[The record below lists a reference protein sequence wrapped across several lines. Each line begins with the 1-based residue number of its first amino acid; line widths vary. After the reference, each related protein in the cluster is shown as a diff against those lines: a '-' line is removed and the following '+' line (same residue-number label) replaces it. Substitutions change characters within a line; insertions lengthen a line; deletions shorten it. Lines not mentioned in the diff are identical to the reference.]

1 MTEDATFPTSKPT
14 VAVLGCGWLGLPL
27 ARTLVEAGYR
37 VHGTTTTPGQLLTLR
52 DAGIRPFLLRLT
64 PELTATDADT
74 LQALLQGVDVL
85 VLNVPP
91 TRAAGSAAAYPAL
104 LQPVTEAATLAGV
117 QHVLLA
123 SSTGVYADEP
133 RVMREADAQAADSAS
148 TPLLQAEALFQSPQ
162 HTVVRLA
169 GLMGP
174 GRAPGRFLAGRAG
187 VPHGEAP
194 VNLIH
199 LQDCISLLSCIIEQE
214 LWGYTFNASAAT
226 HPSRRTFYTAA
237 ATRLGLQPP
246 TFSEETTGGKQ
257 IDSSLI
263 RELTGYQFRHE
274 DVVAALEYC

>member
-1 MTEDATFPTSKPT
+1 MTNTIPSVSPPT

-27 ARTLVEAGYR
+27 AQALVALGYR
-37 VHGTTTTPGQLLTLR
+37 VHGSTTTPGQLLTLR
-52 DAGIRPFLLRLT
+52 DAGIRPFLLRLA
-64 PELTATDADT
+64 PILSATDADT
-74 LQALLQGVDVL
+74 LRAQLQDADVL

-91 TRAAGSAAAYPAL
+91 TRGAGSAEAYPAL
-104 LQPVTEAATLAGV
+104 LRPVAEAAAQAGV
-117 QHVLLA
+117 RHVLLV

-133 RVMREADAQAADSAS
+133 RLMREPDAQAAPTA
-148 TPLLQAEALFQSPQ
+148 TAPLLQAEALFQGPH

-199 LQDCISLLSCIIEQE
+199 LQDCISLLSRIIEQE

-226 HPSRRTFYTAA
+226 HPTRRTFYTAA

-246 TFSEETTGGKQ
+246 TFLEESSGGKQ

>member
-1 MTEDATFPTSKPT
+1 MTNATPFAPALT

-27 ARTLVEAGYR
+27 ARALVEAGYR
-37 VHGTTTTPGQLLTLR
+37 VHGSTTTPGQLLTLR
-52 DAGIRPFLLRLT
+52 DAGIRPFLLRLAPSLT
-64 PELTATDADT
+64 PTDADT
-74 LQALLQGVDVL
+74 LQALLYGVDVL

-91 TRAAGSAAAYPAL
+91 TRGAGSAQVYPEL
-104 LQPVTEAATLAGV
+104 LRPVVEAAERAGGPHIV
-117 QHVLLA
+117 FV

-133 RVMREADAQAADSAS
+133 RLMRESDAVAAADAAV
-148 TPLLQAEALFQSPQ
+148 PLLQAEALFQSPR

-199 LQDCISLLSCIIEQE
+199 LQDCINLLGRIIEGNV
-214 LWGYTFNASAAT
+214 WGYTFNASAAT
-226 HPSRRTFYTAA
+226 HPSRRTFYTEA

-246 TFSEETTGGKQ
+246 TFLEEPTGGKQ

>member
-1 MTEDATFPTSKPT
+1 MTDATSSVLRPT

-27 ARTLVEAGYR
+27 AQALVGAGYP
-37 VHGTTTTPGQLLTLR
+37 VHGSTTTPGQLLTLR
-52 DAGIRPFLLRLT
+52 DAGIRPFLLRLAPSLT
-64 PELTATDADT
+64 PTDADT
-74 LQALLQGVDVL
+74 LQALLHGVDVL

-91 TRAAGSAAAYPAL
+91 TRAAGSPQAYPAL
-104 LQPVTEAATLAGV
+104 LRPVAEATVLSGV
-117 QHVLLA
+117 RHVLLV

-133 RVMREADAQAADSAS
+133 RLMQESDALAAFTAEA
-148 TPLLQAEALFQSPQ
+148 PLLQAEALFQPPF

-169 GLMGP
+169 GLIGP
-174 GRAPGRFLAGRAG
+174 GRSPGRFLAGRAG

-199 LQDCISLLSCIIEQE
+199 LQDCISLLTCIIERN
-214 LWGYTFNASAAT
+214 LWGHTFNASAAT
-226 HPSRRTFYTAA
+226 HPTRRAFYTAA

-246 TFSEETTGGKQ
+246 TFLEETTGGKQ

>member
-1 MTEDATFPTSKPT
+1 M
-14 VAVLGCGWLGLPL
+14 GCGWLGLPL

-37 VHGTTTTPGQLLTLR
+37 VHGSTTTPGQLLTLR
-52 DAGIRPFLLRLT
+52 DAGIRPFLLSLS
-64 PELTATDADT
+64 PSLSVIDADT
-74 LQALLQGVDVL
+74 LQALLHGAEVL

-91 TRAAGSAAAYPAL
+91 SRAAGSPEAYPAL
-104 LQPVTEAATLAGV
+104 LQPVAEAATLAGV
-117 QHVLLA
+117 RHVLLV

-133 RVMREADAQAADSAS
+133 RIMRESDAQAAITAEV
-148 TPLLQAEALFQSPQ
+148 PLLQAEALFQSEQ

-169 GLMGP
+169 GLIGP
-174 GRAPGRFLAGRAG
+174 GRSPGRFLAGRAG

-199 LQDCISLLSCIIEQE
+199 LQDCINLLSSIIEQE

-226 HPSRRTFYTAA
+226 HPTRRTFYTAA

-246 TFSEETTGGKQ
+246 TFLEETTGGKQ